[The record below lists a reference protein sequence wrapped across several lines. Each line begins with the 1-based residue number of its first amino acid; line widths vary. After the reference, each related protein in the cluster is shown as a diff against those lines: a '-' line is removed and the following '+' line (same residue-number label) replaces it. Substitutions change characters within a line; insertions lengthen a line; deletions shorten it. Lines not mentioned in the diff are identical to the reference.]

1 MNYKQSKA
9 LRELRLD
16 HCYLTGKDVAYLMH
30 SMTEEPGKA
39 RDLYLDVSENS
50 IEQYLDHLTTAIASG
65 LAPSH
70 LTIRLIEFEE
80 ENDFRQLMLALA
92 INNTI
97 RVLDISRA
105 SLPCEAE
112 EETCQA
118 LEKMFAENK
127 TLEYL
132 DISGEDSRLETSK
145 LGVGVNKALRGLQK
159 NSTLRVLRIQC
170 KFLNLLENL
179 ALTCLRS
186 EFRFARCWHPCRC
199 SKNELDVRGTALR
212 KQRHP
217 TVWIHRFS
225 ERFTPKYHADIPT
238 SDARKPPDGIEAD
251 RRSSQADAG

>member
-39 RDLYLDVSENS
+39 RDLHLDVSENN

-65 LAPSH
+65 LAPSY

-127 TLEYL
+127 ALEYL

-145 LGVGVNKALRGLQK
+145 LGVGINKALRGLQK

-170 KFLNLLENL
+170 KFLDLPENPS
-179 ALTCLRS
+179 LTCLRS
-186 EFRFARCWHPCRC
+186 ETGFARC
-199 SKNELDVRGTALR
+199 
-212 KQRHP
+212 
-217 TVWIHRFS
+217 
-225 ERFTPKYHADIPT
+225 
-238 SDARKPPDGIEAD
+238 
-251 RRSSQADAG
+251 